1 MGFGS
6 ARCRARIRTSGG
18 RFPLRFV
25 APLFVD
31 VGTVNSNWIAGWK
44 GLFQRPVQFAFKW
57 IRLRVDASSP
67 SLVCHEIPFV
77 GIWAC
82 KRSARI

>member
-57 IRLRVDASSP
+57 I
-67 SLVCHEIPFV
+67 
-77 GIWAC
+77 
-82 KRSARI
+82 